1 MKTNPPTARRLAH
14 LASAAFQSFLSM
26 VLANQ
31 RGRLA
36 VFLSVLTPMA
46 GWASQ
51 LPVTTDQQIGAS
63 AAVFRGTV
71 VQTQSYVDPADRMI
85 YTRTVLRV
93 EEVFKG
99 KAPPLVALVEWGG
112 AVQGRAAIEGET
124 PQFAAGEERLV
135 FVSRRPNGTLC
146 ANGGEPGAVLL
157 SLAGS
162 KTAGPELAA
171 AARLLTELRGK
182 TSAGPL
188 AGEDVTDQA
197 ASVGPAPGAKS
208 PRAQPQGSPASSAT
222 NFFSGSGNLAPRYLQ
237 PDRGEGIPYW
247 IDADY
252 LPSGITQAEAVGAVQ
267 TALAAWTNA
276 CSVRY
281 QFGGIQSFGMAANAI
296 PDQGGQLFIQ
306 LHNHYNAILTNSGDT
321 LGIGGCTW
329 LTSTTASGWTLGGN
343 VAGNDF
349 NQIVQGFVIIQN
361 ASSYFSGNVTNLEGV
376 LCHEI
381 GHSVCLAHSSNNSNE
396 TNTELTGSIMYA
408 YSSGGRGA
416 TLNIWDTN
424 TIRQAYPAGNT
435 PPWCYS
441 RVIDVVTSPGT
452 ITNPAVNTI
461 RVPGYKLQSGNLS
474 FLTADAWP
482 DANHWSVAA
491 NGAITYL
498 AGGWYEDSGRLD
510 PVGDSFYGILYARYS
525 DGVNFSPYASIKV
538 VSLWSDKYS
547 EGIPD
552 TWRLTY
558 FGSTDPSAKPK
569 CHAWQDYDGDGFS
582 NLTEWWLGSSP
593 TDANS
598 NLRITSFSPTNIQ
611 WQAKGYEVYEVQ
623 SSTDLVHWNRA
634 LNPIVPTN
642 IVPGTNL
649 FNLTNA
655 IGVAAGFANGGAGQ
669 FFRVVKLP

>member
-1 MKTNPPTARRLAH
+1 MKTNQSTARW
-14 LASAAFQSFLSM
+14 
-26 VLANQ
+26 
-31 RGRLA
+31 LA
-36 VFLSVLTPMA
+36 VLLSALTPWA
-46 GWASQ
+46 GWASH
-51 LPVTTDQQIGAS
+51 LPVTTDQHLEAS

-99 KAPPLVALVEWGG
+99 KAPALVALVEWGG
-112 AVQGRAAIEGET
+112 AVQGRAAMEGET
-124 PQFAAGEERLV
+124 PQFAPGEERLV

-146 ANGGEPGAVLL
+146 ANGGEMGAVLL
-157 SLAGS
+157 ALAGS
-162 KTAGPELAA
+162 KTAGPELATG
-171 AARLLTELRGK
+171 ARLLAELREK
-182 TSAGPL
+182 TPAGPL

-197 ASVGPAPGAKS
+197 ASEVGSAPGAKT
-208 PRAQPQGSPASSAT
+208 PLAQPQGSPASSVSNYFT
-222 NFFSGSGNLAPRYLQ
+222 GLGNVAPRYLE

-252 LPSGITQAEAVGAVQ
+252 LPPGITQAQAVSAVQ
-267 TALAAWTNA
+267 TALGTWTNA

-281 QFGGIQSFGMAANAI
+281 KFAGIQSFGMAANAI
-296 PDQGGQLFIQ
+296 QGQGGQLFIQ
-306 LHNHYNAILTNSGDT
+306 LHNHYGAILSNGVDT

-329 LTSTTASGWTLGGN
+329 QTSTTASGWTLGGN

-349 NQIVQGFVIIQN
+349 DQIVHGFVIIQN
-361 ASSYFSGNVTNLEGV
+361 ASSYFTGNVTNLEGV

-381 GHSVCLAHSSNNSNE
+381 GHSLCLAHSSNNSSE
-396 TNTELTGSIMYA
+396 TNAVLTGAIMYA
-408 YSSGGRGA
+408 YASGGRGA
-416 TLNIWDTN
+416 TLNVWDTN
-424 TIRQAYPAGNT
+424 TIRQAYPASNT

-441 RVIDVVTSPGT
+441 RVMDVVTSPAT

-461 RVPGYKLQSGNLS
+461 RMPGYKLQSANLS
-474 FLTADAWP
+474 LLTADAWP
-482 DANHWSVAA
+482 DTTNWSVAG

-498 AGGWYEDSGRLD
+498 AGGWYSDSGRLD
-510 PVGDSFYGILYARYS
+510 PAGDSFYGILYARYS

-538 VSLWSDKYS
+538 VSFWSDTYA

-558 FGSTDPSAKPK
+558 FGSTDPSASPN
-569 CHAWQDYDGDGFS
+569 CHAWEDYDGDGFS
-582 NLTEWWLGSSP
+582 NLTEWWLGSDP
-593 TDANS
+593 TDAKS
-598 NLRITSFSPTNIQ
+598 NLRITSLSPLNIQ

-623 SSTDLVHWNRA
+623 SSTDLVNWTQA

-642 IVPGTNL
+642 VVPGTNI

-655 IGVAAGFANGGAGQ
+655 VGVAAGITNGVARQ

>member
-1 MKTNPPTARRLAH
+1 MKTNHSTARW
-14 LASAAFQSFLSM
+14 
-26 VLANQ
+26 
-31 RGRLA
+31 LA
-36 VFLSVLTPMA
+36 VLLSALTPLV
-46 GWASQ
+46 GWASH
-51 LPVTTDQQIGAS
+51 LPVTTDQHIRAS

-71 VQTQSYVDPADRMI
+71 LQAQSYVDPADRMI

-124 PQFAAGEERLV
+124 PQFAPGEERLV
-135 FVSRRPNGTLC
+135 FVARRPNGTLC
-146 ANGGEPGAVLL
+146 ANGGEQGAVLL

-162 KTAGPELAA
+162 KTAGLELADG
-171 AARLLTELRGK
+171 ARLLTELRGK

-197 ASVGPAPGAKS
+197 ASEVGSAPGAK
-208 PRAQPQGSPASSAT
+208 PPLLNRRAARHRQPQISLLDPAMSRRVTCNRIA
-222 NFFSGSGNLAPRYLQ
+222 
-237 PDRGEGIPYW
+237 GEGIPYW

-252 LPSGITQAEAVGAVQ
+252 LPSGITQAQAVSAVQ

-276 CSVRY
+276 CSTRY
-281 QFGGIQSFGMAANAI
+281 QFAGIQSFGMAANAI
-296 PDQGGQLFIQ
+296 QGQGGQLFIQ
-306 LHNHYNAILTNSGDT
+306 LHNHYNAILTNNGDT

-329 LTSTTASGWTLGGN
+329 LIGTTPSGWTLGGN

-349 NQIVQGFVIIQN
+349 DQTVQGFVIIQN
-361 ASSYFSGNVTNLEGV
+361 ASSFFSGNVINLEAV

-381 GHSVCLAHSSNNSNE
+381 GHSLCLAHSSNNSSE
-396 TNTELTGSIMYA
+396 TNPVLKGAIMYA
-408 YSSGGRGA
+408 YASGGRGA
-416 TLNIWDTN
+416 TLNVWDTN

-441 RVIDVVTSPGT
+441 RVMDVVTSPGT
-452 ITNPAVNTI
+452 ITNPAVNTV
-461 RVPGYKLQSGNLS
+461 RVPGYKLQSANLS
-474 FLTADAWP
+474 FFTADAWP
-482 DANHWSVAA
+482 GDSSWSVAA
-491 NGAITYL
+491 NGTITYL
-498 AGGWYEDSGRLD
+498 PGGWYGDTGRLD
-510 PVGDSFYGILYARYS
+510 PAGDSFYGILYARYS

-538 VSLWSDKYS
+538 VSLWSDYYA

-558 FGSTDPSAKPK
+558 FGSTDPSAGPK

-611 WQAKGYEVYEVQ
+611 WQAKGCEVYEVQ
-623 SSTDLVHWNRA
+623 SSTDLVHWARA

-655 IGVAAGFANGGAGQ
+655 IGVAAGLTNGGAGQ